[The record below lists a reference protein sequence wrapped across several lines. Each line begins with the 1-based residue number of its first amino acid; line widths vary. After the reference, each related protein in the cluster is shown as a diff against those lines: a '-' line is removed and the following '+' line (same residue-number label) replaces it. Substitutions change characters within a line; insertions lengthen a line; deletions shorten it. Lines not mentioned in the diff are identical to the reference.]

1 MEMLN
6 ISPESVIH
14 LRELLNSTENV
25 NPDHAI
31 RLYISGFGHFG
42 PEWSLSLDVYEPE
55 LDECCDFDGM
65 RVIIE
70 RELLQ
75 AVGGID
81 VQYESEGEGGGFLI
95 TARDPE
101 FQALYFGGGCGCGG
115 CGGCGD
121 CGSCGGCG
129 HDHDGCGCGHDHDDG
144 ECGCGHHHGDGGC
157 GCGHHHED

>member
-14 LRELLNSTENV
+14 LRELIKNTENV
-25 NPDHAI
+25 SPDHAI

-81 VQYESEGEGGGFLI
+81 VQYESEGDGGGFLI

-101 FQALYFGGGCGCGG
+101 FQALYFGGCGG
-115 CGGCGD
+115 CGGCG
-121 CGSCGGCG
+121 CGGGCGECGGCGGCGGCG
-129 HDHDGCGCGHDHDDG
+129 HDHDGCGCGHDHD
-144 ECGCGHHHGDGGC
+144 GC
-157 GCGHHHED
+157 GCGHDHGE